1 MTLISPTK
9 KTIMKTW
16 LSKISYVTQ
25 FLSWLFPSWN
35 WERTFKPKLV
45 PIPVVNKN
53 YRINKMILFTLLFCF
68 ICLHTISAKDF
79 SSYFKNEFIY
89 KSQLKSSGKSLPVNE
104 TCVSNLYAYTA
115 NGLSLADGNLILFDD
130 FYSNAVDSYDARK
143 MTNFG
148 ENFGINK
155 NNVLLAIEKRKI
167 IRTDDSIIYEMS
179 GLKKIQYKIEIVG
192 TNLNHPGMVGFLL
205 DNYTGTRTL
214 LNLNDTTNYNFSV
227 TAVAGSSAKNRF
239 KVVFMQPSFSTLP
252 LTFILLNAQ
261 QSSGKIRLKW
271 IVNNEENTQS
281 YQIEQSYN
289 GQLFTA
295 ISSVTADISK
305 AHIYNWENIFT
316 TNATTYFRVKSI
328 DKNGSSYYSPTV
340 TIAKKSLKN
349 GISIFPNPVE
359 GNELKLSF
367 NNQPAGNYSIRLI
380 GYSGQH
386 FFKKNIIV
394 STGFQ
399 INNIEIPHDCYK
411 GNYLLEIINPAN
423 ERQLLPLVI
432 FKNN

>member
-1 MTLISPTK
+1 
-9 KTIMKTW
+9 MKTS
-16 LSKISYVTQ
+16 LSKRILFNWFKQ

-35 WERTFKPKLV
+35 WDKTAEPKLV

-53 YRINKMILFTLLFCF
+53 YRFNKAILFAISFCF
-68 ICLHTISAKDF
+68 IGQQAISARDLTRE
-79 SSYFKNEFIY
+79 FKNSFIRNE
-89 KSQLKSSGKSLPVNE
+89 QLKSFQKSLPVNE
-104 TCVSNLYAYTA
+104 KLASNLYAYTA
-115 NGLSLADGNLILFDD
+115 NGLSLADGNMILFDD
-130 FYSNAVDSYDARK
+130 FYSNAVDGYDARK

-148 ENFGINK
+148 ENFGITK
-155 NNVLLAIEKRKI
+155 NNVLLAIEKRQI

-179 GLKKIQYKIEIVG
+179 GLKNIQYKIEIVA

-205 DNYTGTRTL
+205 DNYSGTRTI
-214 LNLNDTTNYNFSV
+214 LNLNDTTSYSFSV
-227 TAVAGSSAKNRF
+227 NAVAGSFAKNRF
-239 KVVFMQPSFSTLP
+239 KVFFIQPAFSTLP

-261 QSSGKIRLKW
+261 QNNGKIGLKW

-281 YQIEQSYN
+281 YQIEKSYN

-295 ISSVTADISK
+295 ISSVAADISK
-305 AHIYNWENIFT
+305 AHIYYWENTFAS
-316 TNATTYFRVKSI
+316 NAITYFRVKSI

-340 TIAKKSLKN
+340 TIAKKSLKK

-380 GYSGQH
+380 GYSGQQ
-386 FFKKNIIV
+386 FFKKTIIV
-394 STGFQ
+394 SAGFQ
-399 INNIEIPHDCYK
+399 TNNVEIPHDCYK

-423 ERQLLPLVI
+423 ERQILPLVI
-432 FKNN
+432 LKNN